1 MTKQEAAEKVAKLLR
16 LARDNANP
24 HEAAAARNR
33 AKKLIDEHGLSVEEL
48 SAGKKA
54 RAFDD
59 LVAALRTSIEIRG
72 NLSPGLFSTRDV
84 VGGILSKI
92 EAMSDIDKSKRLDEV
107 AKLME
112 TACLLD
118 GALSKIGVASP
129 ISNLKKIFDN
139 TLEAHGLERT

>member
-1 MTKQEAAEKVAKLLR
+1 MTKQEAAEKVAKLLQ
-16 LARDNANP
+16 LAKNNSNP
-24 HEAAAARNR
+24 HEATAARNR
-33 AKKLIDEHGLSVEEL
+33 AKKLIGEYELSVEEL

-59 LVAALRTSIEIRG
+59 LVAALKTSIEVRG
-72 NLSPGLFSTRDV
+72 NLAPGLFSTRDV

-92 EAMSDIDKSKRLDEV
+92 EAMSDTDKSKRLDEV

-129 ISNLKKIFDN
+129 IGNLKKIFND

>member
-1 MTKQEAAEKVAKLLR
+1 MTRQEAAEKVAKLLR
-16 LARDNANP
+16 LARDNTNP
-24 HEAAAARNR
+24 HEAAAARAQ
-33 AKKLIDEHGLSVEEL
+33 AKKIMGEHKLTVDEV

-59 LVAALRTSIEIRG
+59 LVATLKTSIEGRG
-72 NLSPGLFSTRDV
+72 NLMPGLFSTKDV